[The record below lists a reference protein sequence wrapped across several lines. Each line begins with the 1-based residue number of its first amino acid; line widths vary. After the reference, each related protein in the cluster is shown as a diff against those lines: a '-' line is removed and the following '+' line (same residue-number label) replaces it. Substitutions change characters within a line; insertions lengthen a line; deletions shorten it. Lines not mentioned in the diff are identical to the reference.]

1 MPMHRQKRLRRSST
15 KIERMKNMEI
25 ITQTNRTMLF
35 EEINPEKL
43 NLLTI
48 MGDTKDLDS
57 LDDTTVKEIHEH
69 LLVKNFDDFLDK
81 FSPVVYS
88 FFNAGTQSVLYTLE
102 KPASIPEEFVTE
114 IPLNKQNDF
123 LNMLFTLID
132 TKRSQGLI
140 NVDFKFDKILDM
152 ISPKKVM
159 RDIKQV
165 RKEIHFLYG
174 KYEELED
181 GDPKKLDIGDKLNYK
196 FEEASQNYNN
206 VMAMLPLAIE
216 DIKTRL
222 LLTQSAGQKSEEK
235 LKLGMLSMGE
245 NGELKVL
252 EAPKKDKQE
261 LLAISQKDANTGLI
275 EAFEDDYDAV
285 NEEPSDYVRS
295 LVVRTFCPLTAVVD
309 EDVDVELEV
318 SNYNTYLEFYKKA
331 KDDFVKTVKP
341 LVEKLLGVKMFFE
354 QYQTK
359 QRGMHPT
366 LLVTNVKLDMLVS
379 SVNIG
384 RLKTYL
390 NTVNAKNNYDNT
402 VWLGIVPDIEMDTE
416 NGRKVARQRFR
427 GNTKANK
434 AEGNTMEALTTLL
447 DATKDYRIQMFYSF
461 QTGEDT
467 TFNYVA
473 TSGVE
478 KFIDKSMMLTKK
490 DYSEFVSCAL
500 PNFTI
505 VPKEK
510 SEVVLDN
517 RMLLTEEGN
526 VELSK
531 EREDVMKLWIEGVYV
546 GAAYVAAGMVA
557 AYQCP
562 DYLREF
568 YSNVTP
574 KYPGIRYDIEAS
586 DHSLRT
592 ITTMAKEITGFTNTI
607 KNIINQKGFGF
618 VFASENSQVQGKEVK
633 NITVYKARTMALV
646 DENYDSLYKTMV
658 STYIERILRFV
669 SNDFKQENVQRFFSN
684 NPQSQKSIWQADSSY
699 INAIIQSGDEIDSII
714 DERTNECNI
723 RLGFNGNVKNLTV
736 SVTKGTSA
744 AS

>member
-1 MPMHRQKRLRRSST
+1 MD
-15 KIERMKNMEI
+15 I

-48 MGDTKDLDS
+48 VGDAKDLDS
-57 LDDTTVKEIHEH
+57 LDDATVKEIHDH
-69 LLVKNFDDFLDK
+69 LLVKNFDEFLDK

-88 FFNAGTQSVLYTLE
+88 FFNANTQSVLYTLE
-102 KPASIPEEFVTE
+102 KPTSVPEEFITE

-123 LNMLFTLID
+123 LNMLFTLIE

-165 RKEIHFLYG
+165 RKEIHYLYG

-196 FEEASQNYNN
+196 FEEASHNYNN

-222 LLTQSAGQKSEEK
+222 LLTQSAGTKPEEQ

-261 LLAISQKDANTGLI
+261 LLAITSKDANTGLI
-275 EAFEDDYDAV
+275 EAFEDDYDAI

-295 LVVRTFCPLTAVVD
+295 LVVRTFCPLTAVVND
-309 EDVDVELEV
+309 DVDVELEV

-359 QRGMHPT
+359 QRGMAPT
-366 LLVTNVKLDMLVS
+366 LLVTNVKLDLLVS
-379 SVNIG
+379 SVNLG

-390 NTVNAKNNYDNT
+390 NTVNAKNDYDNT

-416 NGRKVARQRFR
+416 NGRQVTRQRFR
-427 GNTKANK
+427 GNTKTNK
-434 AEGNTMEALTTLL
+434 VEGNTMEALTTLL
-447 DATKDYRIQMFYSF
+447 DATKDYRIQMFFSF

-473 TSGVE
+473 TSGVDR
-478 KFIDKSMMLTKK
+478 FIDKSMVLTKRE
-490 DYSEFVSCAL
+490 YSEFVSCCL

-546 GAAYVAAGMVA
+546 GAAYVAAGIVA

-568 YSNVTP
+568 YSNVSP

-607 KNIINQKGFGF
+607 KNLINHKGFGF

-633 NITVYKARTMALV
+633 NITVYKARTMAMV

-658 STYIERILRFV
+658 STYIERILRYMT
-669 SNDFKQENVQRFFSN
+669 NDFKQENVMKFFSN
-684 NPQSQKSIWQADSSY
+684 NPQSQKSIWQADNSF
-699 INAIIQSGDEIDSII
+699 INAITQQGDEIDSII
-714 DERTNECNI
+714 DERTNDCNI
-723 RLGFNGNVKNLTV
+723 KLGFNGNVKNLKV
-736 SVTKGTSA
+736 SVTKGTA
-744 AS
+744 GNVK